1 MEDKMGLDGK
11 VAIVTGGG
19 TGIGEAVA
27 FRLAREGARVVVA
40 GRSGTVDDVARRI
53 REDGGEATA
62 FKADLADEAGAE
74 SCVNAAV
81 ETYGKL
87 DILIN
92 NAGVLDAAGEV
103 DAFPVE
109 RFDGLLRNNLRTAF
123 LMTKFAIPHLQ
134 KTRGN
139 IVSAG
144 SEAGLNGTPMATPYG
159 GTKAFMHAF
168 MKGVAIEQAAHG
180 VRANCVCPGPIDTA
194 WNHHETGVVDEKTEK
209 AYVQSTALGRRGTP
223 EEIANIY
230 AFLASDA
237 ASYVTGAVWVADGG
251 ITPAHGNV
259 GALVP
264 KRLASPP
271 PTTLPLENSRE
282 GNKGKALH
290 KAA

>member
-1 MEDKMGLDGK
+1 MEVDMRLDGK

-27 FRLAREGARVVVA
+27 FKLAREGAGVVVA

-62 FKADLADEAGAE
+62 FQADLAEEEGARGCVEAALD
-74 SCVNAAV
+74 A
-81 ETYGKL
+81 YGKL

-92 NAGVLDAAGEV
+92 NAGVLAAAGEV
-103 DAFPVE
+103 DRFPVDK
-109 RFDGLLRNNLRTAF
+109 FDGMLRNNLRTAF

-134 KTRGN
+134 KTKGS

-168 MKGVAIEQAAHG
+168 MKGVAVEQAAHG
-180 VRANCVCPGPIDTA
+180 VRANCVSPGPIDTA

-209 AYVQSTALGRRGTP
+209 AYVQATALGRRGTP

-230 AFLASDA
+230 AFLASDE

-264 KRLASPP
+264 KNLTASPP
-271 PTTLPLENSRE
+271 VTLPLENSLE
-282 GNKGKALH
+282 GNSGKDLH